1 MKQQLT
7 NKQIVCFLLSKLSHY
22 PDLGVSAI
30 ATVTCVG
37 GETLL
42 LVSEGG
48 QRRIMEQEV
57 NVKKGRNLVC
67 KHRNEI
73 SREIQNRLKEKVSL
87 KLHLNRG
94 FSLIQRVIRLMQ

>member
-1 MKQQLT
+1 MY

-37 GETLL
+37 GETLR
-42 LVSEGG
+42 LVREDRERP
-48 QRRIMEQEV
+48 QRRSMEQEV
-57 NVKKGRNLVC
+57 NVSKGKNLVC

-73 SREIQNRLKEKVSL
+73 SRDIQNRLKEKVSL
-87 KLHLNRG
+87 PT
-94 FSLIQRVIRLMQ
+94 SEQRIHGIPH